1 MTSTNNVIRMGVV
14 GAGAIAQRGI
24 LPHLSLPDVQDR
36 VRLQA
41 VCDPV
46 PGRAEAAAQK
56 FGVTRAFMTYEEL
69 LEHGDVDAI
78 SICSP
83 IGLHFEQGKR
93 ALEAGKHIHFNKTMT
108 TTVAE
113 ATALIDLARVKGLKI
128 VASPGEVLRPH
139 VQQIKRMIAAGV
151 IGTPVWTICGAAFGR
166 YHEDEI
172 FRKGDDVLSNVD
184 PSWYFR
190 KPGGGP
196 LYDMT
201 VYVLHGL
208 TSVLGPAKRVTA
220 LSGTRIKEREFRG
233 MMMPTDADDNTLM
246 LLDYGDNLFSMVYG
260 TAAGNLPTG
269 GPAFFGTGGT
279 IMGAKLNGEP
289 FDYPGKETADLPN
302 GHISWTLPHV
312 VGEHRNL
319 GEMHVYEDV
328 MQLVDWVRDGKATP
342 VTAEHAR
349 HVIDI
354 IESAYRSAETGRVQ
368 DLMTTF

>member
-1 MTSTNNVIRMGVV
+1 MTLAKPLRFGVA

-24 LPHLSLPDVQDR
+24 LPHLSQSDVQDR

-41 VCDPV
+41 VCDPA
-46 PGRAEAAAQK
+46 PGRAQAAADR
-56 FGVTRAFMTYEEL
+56 FSVARAFVTFEQL
-69 LEHGDVDAI
+69 LKDGDVDVV

-83 IGLHFEQGKR
+83 IGLHFEQGKL

-113 ATALIDLARVKGLKI
+113 ASTLIDLAARNGLKI

-139 VQQIKRMIAAGV
+139 VQAIRKLVRDGA
-151 IGTPVWTICGAAFGR
+151 IGQLCWAVCGAAFGQ
-166 YHEDEI
+166 YHENEE
-172 FRKGDDVLSNVD
+172 FRKGGDVLSSVD

-201 VYVLHGL
+201 VYSLHGL

-220 LSGTRIKEREFRG
+220 FSGTRIAEREFG
-233 MMMPTDADDNTLM
+233 GKMAPTDAHDNTLM
-246 LLDYGDNLFSMVYG
+246 LLDFGDNVFTMVYG
-260 TAAGNLPTG
+260 TPAGSVTEG
-269 GPAFFGTGGT
+269 FSTSYFGSKGVIQGL
-279 IMGAKLNGEP
+279 KLNGQP
-289 FDYPGKETADLPN
+289 FDFPGKALADVD
-302 GHISWTLPHV
+302 GQQVILPHV
-312 VGEHRNL
+312 VGPHRDL
-319 GEMHVYEDV
+319 GEQHVYEDV
-328 MQLVDWVRDGKATP
+328 MQLVDWVRDGKPTP

-354 IESAYRSAETGRVQ
+354 IESAYRSAESGAAQ
-368 DLMTTF
+368 ALTTVF